1 MSEEFELD
9 PDKEIKNPRFYDND
23 GVAICANF
31 TKYGANGMGASSLMM
46 KANDDVTTTELR
58 KALKQ
63 VRVELSMEEFLRKFF
78 DMWGDNAKI
87 LAKILGYEVEDA
99 TETYDDYIENK
110 VESVELLKS
119 LKTEE
124 DFFKLDPAT
133 QDKFISLQ
141 VKFENGLSSGAF
153 SGGSKEEDTS
163 SNLIKNSENGE
174 DNEMSED
181 MKKTLEDMQ
190 KSLED
195 MKGALKAEK
204 DARAA
209 AEAKVVEQEK
219 DAILSKTADITY
231 IDEDAV
237 TLLKSLD
244 TDVLVGIV
252 DILQKSK
259 QAQDELTEKLEKAS
273 EEGDILETCLSKS
286 NKNAKD
292 EDGDEE
298 EEDLVKSALTR
309 MHEKSQ

>member
-99 TETYDDYIENK
+99 TETYDDYIERK

-124 DFFKLDPAT
+124 DFFKLDPAI

-153 SGGSKEEDTS
+153 SGDSNASGRTS
-163 SNLIKNSENGE
+163 YS
-174 DNEMSED
+174 
-181 MKKTLEDMQ
+181 
-190 KSLED
+190 
-195 MKGALKAEK
+195 
-204 DARAA
+204 
-209 AEAKVVEQEK
+209 
-219 DAILSKTADITY
+219 
-231 IDEDAV
+231 
-237 TLLKSLD
+237 
-244 TDVLVGIV
+244 
-252 DILQKSK
+252 
-259 QAQDELTEKLEKAS
+259 
-273 EEGDILETCLSKS
+273 
-286 NKNAKD
+286 
-292 EDGDEE
+292 
-298 EEDLVKSALTR
+298 
-309 MHEKSQ
+309 